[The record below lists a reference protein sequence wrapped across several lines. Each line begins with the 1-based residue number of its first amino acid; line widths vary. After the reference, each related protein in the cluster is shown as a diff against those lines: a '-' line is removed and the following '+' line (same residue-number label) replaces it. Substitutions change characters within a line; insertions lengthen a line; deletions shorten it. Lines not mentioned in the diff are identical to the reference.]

1 MKIPRFAHPDLHSV
15 ATPQL
20 PAHSARQIRF
30 NQTAASLILKGSAHA
45 AKRLNYDDDDD
56 DDDDPPR

>member
-1 MKIPRFAHPDLHSV
+1 M

-30 NQTAASLILKGSAHA
+30 NQPVASIIIKGSAHA
-45 AKRLNYDDDDD
+45 AKRLNDDDDDDD